1 MKSTRAN
8 ITVLKNE
15 IGMDVARV
23 LQFTITNWL
32 PSLFGADIRRCLFL
46 NRQFLK

>member
-8 ITVLKNE
+8 ITVLKNNF
-15 IGMDVARV
+15 GMDVARI

-32 PSLFGADIRRCLFL
+32 PSLFGADIRRCFL
-46 NRQFLK
+46 LNPNFLT